1 MKTLMKIAAAAAL
14 AVVAGVAG
22 ANAAPI
28 RFGMAPEPYPPFA
41 SKDASGKWVG
51 WEIDLMDAVC
61 KAMNGECKIVETSW
75 DGIIPALQ
83 AKQIDVIWSS
93 MSITNERKKV
103 IEFTDKYYNT
113 PTAIIGPKDEK
124 FGVAPD
130 DLKGK
135 TIGVQVSTVHQNY
148 VEKHYVPAGAKVKTY
163 QTQDEA
169 NQDLSAGRV
178 DAVQADSIAL
188 GAFLAT
194 DQGKA
199 CCDLKGN
206 VEEDPEVLGPGV
218 GGGVRKEDTAL
229 REKLNAAI
237 KKVRE
242 SGDYDKIT
250 KKYFNFD
257 IYGG

>member
-1 MKTLMKIAAAAAL
+1 MKKLVKIAAAAAL
-14 AVVAGVAG
+14 AVVAGVAS

-61 KAMNGECKIVETSW
+61 KAMNAECKIVETSW

-103 IEFTDKYYNT
+103 IDFTDKYYNT

-124 FGVAPD
+124 FGVSPE

-148 VEKHYVPAGAKVKTY
+148 VEKHFVPAGAKVKTY

-169 NQDLSAGRV
+169 NQDLAAGRV

-199 CCDLKGN
+199 CCDSKGN
-206 VEEDPEVLGPGV
+206 VPEDLEILGPGV

-242 SGDYDKIT
+242 SGEYDKIT
-250 KKYFNFD
+250 KKYFDFD

>member
-1 MKTLMKIAAAAAL
+1 MKSLMKIVAA
-14 AVVAGVAG
+14 AVVAVVASMAS

-28 RFGMAPEPYPPFA
+28 RFGLAPEPYPPFT

-61 KAMNGECKIVETSW
+61 KEMKEDCQIVETSW

-93 MSITNERKKV
+93 MSITNERQKV
-103 IEFTDKYYNT
+103 IDFTDKYYNT
-113 PTAIIGPKDEK
+113 PAAMIGPKDEK
-124 FGVAPD
+124 FGVEPA

-135 TIGVQVSTVHQNY
+135 TIGTQVSTVHQNY
-148 VEKHYVPAGAKVKTY
+148 IEKYYVPAGATVKTY

-169 NQDLSAGRV
+169 NQDLAAGRL
-178 DAVQADSIAL
+178 DAVQADAIAL
-188 GAFLAT
+188 DAFLST

-199 CCDLKGN
+199 CCDKKGN
-206 VEEDPEVLGPGV
+206 VKEDPEVFGPGV
-218 GGGVRKEDTAL
+218 GGGVRKDDTAL

-242 SGDYDKIT
+242 SGEYDKIT
-250 KKYFNFD
+250 KKYFDFD

>member
-1 MKTLMKIAAAAAL
+1 MKSLVKIATL
-14 AVVAGVAG
+14 AIVAMVVAVTG

-28 RFGMAPEPYPPFA
+28 RFGVSPEVYPPFY

-51 WEIDLMDAVC
+51 WEMDLMDAVC
-61 KAMNGECKIVETSW
+61 KAMGEECKIVEIAW

-83 AKQIDVIWSS
+83 AKQIDVIWAS
-93 MSITNERKKV
+93 MSITGERQKV
-103 IEFTDKYYNT
+103 IDFTDKYYNT
-113 PTAIIGPKDEK
+113 PTAIAGPKDEK
-124 FGVAPD
+124 FGTAPE

-135 TIGVQVSTVHQNY
+135 TIGTQVSTVHQNY
-148 VEKHYVPAGAKVKTY
+148 VEKYYVPAGAKLKTY

-169 NQDLSAGRV
+169 NQDLAAGRI
-178 DAVQADSIAL
+178 DATQADAIAL
-188 GAFLAT
+188 DAFLAT

-199 CCDLKGN
+199 CCDMKGN
-206 VEEDPEVLGPGV
+206 VKEDLEILGPGV

-242 SGDYDKIT
+242 SGEYDKIT
-250 KKYFNFD
+250 KKYFDFD